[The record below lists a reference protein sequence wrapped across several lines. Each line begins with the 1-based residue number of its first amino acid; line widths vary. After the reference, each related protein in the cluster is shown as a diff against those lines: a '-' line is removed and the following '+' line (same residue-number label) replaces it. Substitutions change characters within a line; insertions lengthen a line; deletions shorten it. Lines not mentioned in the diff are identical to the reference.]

1 MQLIIAEK
9 PSLGRA
15 IAHVLPSPHSIKQG
29 YIECGEDTIVTW
41 CMGHLLEPSE
51 PEGYKPQYARWN
63 ITDLPITPETWK
75 LTPRSNTLQQL
86 RIVGSL
92 LSKAQKVIH
101 AGDPDRE
108 GQLLVDEV
116 LSYFKVKLPAQRL
129 LINDLTPRAISVA
142 LNQLRQNSEFQ
153 NLSFSAQSRQR
164 ADWLYGI
171 NLTRAITLISRQH
184 GSEGVLSV
192 GRVQTPVLG
201 LIVKRDAEIECFE
214 SKRYFTVEATFNT
227 SPHPDAE
234 SNECF
239 NAQWIVPLSRE
250 MHCDEQGRLLNRKIA
265 ERVVRSVFPKQGEQ
279 PKEGDRPKGR
289 VIKVKDKQKKES
301 APLPF
306 SLSTLQIDA
315 AKRYKYSAQSVLDGC
330 QILYEKYQLI
340 TYPRSDCRFLPE
352 GHFDQRHDVLNTLI
366 GNSPTLTGVIQLC
379 DTTLHSRAWNNK
391 KVEAHHAI
399 IPTERHYDISKLHER
414 ERNIYHLICRNY
426 IAQFYPD
433 LITDETSIEISV
445 ANELFE
451 GKGKVIR
458 QPGWKTLFR
467 SNKNTS
473 SANSAL
479 LPPLREGDTVSVSA
493 AEVKNHDTTPPQHF
507 TDATLLS
514 AMTNIARFVED
525 EDIRRTL
532 RETDGLGTE
541 ATRAG
546 IIETLFKRDY
556 VKKNSH
562 YIYST
567 EKGRNLIGSLP
578 AICAKPD
585 MTATWEASLETIH
598 SGSTKPKVFIDRL
611 NSEVG
616 LLIEKLTGQPL
627 QKQNSVKST
636 VSKSPV
642 CPKCQSEMIERNGKY
657 GKFWACSQ
665 YPDCKAS
672 LPWKLNTTI
681 KAKAVRKANSP
692 PIPCPN
698 CHAPLVLRTGKK
710 GKFWGC
716 SNYPSCNQSF
726 NDLKGKPQIP
736 IYPKR

>member
-15 IAHVLPSPHSIKQG
+15 IAHVLPSPQSLKQG

-63 ITDLPITPETWK
+63 IADLPITPDVWK
-75 LTPRSNTLQQL
+75 LTPRSNTLKQL
-86 RIVGSL
+86 RVVGAL
-92 LSKAQKVIH
+92 LSKAQEVIH

-116 LSYFKVKLPAQRL
+116 LSYFKVKLPTQRL
-129 LINDLTPRAISVA
+129 LINDLTPRAISIA
-142 LNQLRQNSEFQ
+142 LSQLKLNSEFQ

-184 GSEGVLSV
+184 GREGVFSV

-201 LIVKRDAEIECFE
+201 LIVKRDAEIERFE

-227 SPHPDAE
+227 SPHSSEE

-239 NAQWIVPLSRE
+239 NAQWIVSLSRE

-265 ERVVRSVFPKQGEQ
+265 ERVVRSVL
-279 PKEGDRPKGR
+279 PKEMLPPEGK
-289 VIKVKDKQKKES
+289 VVKVKDTQKKES
-301 APLPF
+301 SPLPF

-330 QILYEKYQLI
+330 QILYEKHQLI

-352 GHFDQRHDVLNTLI
+352 GHFDQRYDVLNTLI
-366 GNSPTLTGVIQLC
+366 SNSPALTGAIQQC
-379 DTTLHSRAWNNK
+379 DTNLHSRAWNNK

-399 IPTERHYDISKLHER
+399 IPTERHYDISALHER
-414 ERNIYHLICRNY
+414 EQNIYHLICRNY

-433 LITDETSIEISV
+433 LITDESSIEISI

-451 GKGKVIR
+451 SKGKVIR
-458 QPGWKTLFR
+458 QLGWKELF
-467 SNKNTS
+467 NAKKNEIQP
-473 SANSAL
+473 
-479 LPPLREGDTVSVSA
+479 LPYLREGDSVSISS

-525 EDIRRTL
+525 ADIRRTL
-532 RETDGLGTE
+532 RDTDGLGTE
-541 ATRAG
+541 ATRGG

-562 YIYST
+562 FIYST
-567 EKGRNLIGSLP
+567 EKGRNLIGALP

-585 MTATWEASLETIH
+585 MTATWEAALETIH
-598 SGSTKPKVFIDRL
+598 SGSTQPKIFVDRL
-611 NSEVG
+611 GNEVG
-616 LLIEKLTGQPL
+616 RLIEQLTGQPL
-627 QKQNSVKST
+627 QKEVTVKST
-636 VSKSPV
+636 VLKPPV
-642 CPKCQSEMIERNGKY
+642 CPKCQSEMLERNGKF

-665 YPDCKAS
+665 FPDCKAS
-672 LPWKLNTTI
+672 LPWKLNTTL
-681 KAKAVRKANSP
+681 KAKAVRKGDSP

-698 CHAPLVLRTGKK
+698 CHAPLILRTGKK

-726 NDLKGKPQIP
+726 NDIKGKPQIH

>member
-29 YIECGEDTIVTW
+29 YIECGENTIVTW

-51 PEGYKPQYARWN
+51 PEGYKPQYTRWN
-63 ITDLPITPETWK
+63 ITDLPICPDVWK
-75 LTPRSNTLQQL
+75 LSPRSNTLTQL
-86 RIVGSL
+86 RVIGSL
-92 LSKAQKVIH
+92 LQNAREVVH

-116 LSYFKVKLPAQRL
+116 LSYFNVILPTQRL

-142 LNQLRQNSEFQ
+142 LTQLRQNSEFK
-153 NLSFSAQSRQR
+153 NLSLSAQSRQR

-171 NLTRAITLISRQH
+171 NLTRAITLISRQR
-184 GSEGVLSV
+184 GREGVFTV

-201 LIVKRDAEIECFE
+201 LIVKRDAEIGRFE

-227 SPHPDAE
+227 LPY
-234 SNECF
+234 SNTGN
-239 NAQWIVPLSRE
+239 NASFTGQWVVPLSRE
-250 MHCDEQGRLLNRKIA
+250 IHCDEQGRLLNRKIA
-265 ERVVRSVFPKQGEQ
+265 ERVVRDVY
-279 PKEGDRPKGR
+279 PKEGEHPEGL
-289 VIKVKDKQKKES
+289 VVKVKDKQKKES
-301 APLPF
+301 PPLPF

-315 AKRYKYSAQSVLDGC
+315 ANRHKYSAQSVLDGC
-330 QILYEKYQLI
+330 QILYEKHQLI

-366 GNSPTLTGVIQLC
+366 GNAPILTGVIQRS
-379 DTTLHSRAWNNK
+379 DTTLCSRAWNNK
-391 KVEAHHAI
+391 KVESHHAI
-399 IPTERHYDISKLHER
+399 IPTERHYDISALHER
-414 ERNIYHLICRNY
+414 ERNIYHLVCRNY

-433 LITDETSIEISV
+433 LITDESSIEILV
-445 ANELFE
+445 AKELFE
-451 GKGKVIR
+451 SKGNVIR
-458 QPGWKTLFR
+458 ELGWQALFN
-467 SNKNTS
+467 SNQAS
-473 SANSAL
+473 IP
-479 LPPLREGDTVSVSA
+479 LPILREGDSLNVSTA
-493 AEVKNHDTTPPQHF
+493 TIKNHDTNPPQHF

-514 AMTNIARFVED
+514 AMTNVSQFVED
-525 EDIRRTL
+525 ADIRRTL

-562 YIYST
+562 YLFST
-567 EKGRNLIGSLP
+567 EKGQDLIASLP
-578 AICAKPD
+578 PTCTKPD

-598 SGSTKPKVFIDRL
+598 SGSTQPKTFLDRL
-611 NSEVG
+611 SDQVG
-616 LLIEKLTGQPL
+616 HLIEQLTGQPL
-627 QKQNSVKST
+627 QKETSVKST
-636 VSKSPV
+636 TSKPPA

-665 YPDCKAS
+665 YPNCTAS

-681 KAKAVRKANSP
+681 KAKSVRKGDSP

-726 NDLKGKPQIP
+726 NDIEGKPEIH

>member
-29 YIECGEDTIVTW
+29 YIECGSYTVVTW
-41 CMGHLLEPSE
+41 CMGHLLEPAE
-51 PEGYKPQYARWN
+51 PEGYNPQYARWN
-63 ITDLPITPETWK
+63 ITDLPIKPETWK
-75 LTPRSNTLQQL
+75 LTPRSNTLKQL
-86 RIVGSL
+86 RVIGAL
-92 LSKAQKVIH
+92 LSKAQKVVH

-116 LSYFKVKLPAQRL
+116 LEYFKVKLPTQRL

-142 LNQLRQNSEFQ
+142 MNQLKQNSEFQ
-153 NLSFSAQSRQR
+153 NLSLSAQSRQR

-171 NLTRAITLISRQH
+171 NLTRTITLLSRQQ
-184 GSEGVLSV
+184 GRDGVFSV
-192 GRVQTPVLG
+192 GRVQTPLLG
-201 LIVKRDAEIECFE
+201 LIVKRDAEIERFE
-214 SKRYFTVEATFNT
+214 SKRHFTIEATFIT
-227 SPHPDAE
+227 ASP

-265 ERVVRSVFPKQGEQ
+265 ERVVRNVY
-279 PKEGDRPKGR
+279 PKEGKQPEGC
-289 VIKVKDKQKKES
+289 VVKVKDKQKKES
-301 APLPF
+301 SPLPF

-315 AKRYKYSAQSVLDGC
+315 AKRYKYSAQSILDAC
-330 QILYEKYQLI
+330 QVLYEKHQLI

-366 GNSPTLTGVIQLC
+366 DNSPALTEVIQRC
-379 DTTLHSRAWNNK
+379 DTSLYSRAWNNK

-399 IPTERHYDISKLHER
+399 IPTVRHYDISALHDR

-433 LITDETSIEISV
+433 LITDESSIQITV

-451 GKGKVIR
+451 SKGKVIR
-458 QPGWKTLFR
+458 QLGWKALFR
-467 SNKNTS
+467 AKQNASSPKSNEPQT
-473 SANSAL
+473 
-479 LPPLREGDTVSVSA
+479 LPPLREGDLVSVKSA
-493 AEVKNHDTTPPQHF
+493 AVKNHDTSPPQHF

-525 EDIRRTL
+525 TDIRRTL

-562 YIYST
+562 FIYST
-567 EKGRNLIGSLP
+567 EKGRSLIGSLP
-578 AICAKPD
+578 AVCAKPD

-598 SGSTKPKVFIDRL
+598 SGSTKPKVFVDRL
-611 NSEVG
+611 GNEVG
-616 LLIEKLTGQPL
+616 QLIEQLTGHPL
-627 QKQNSVKST
+627 QKQSNIKST

-642 CPKCQSEMIERNGKY
+642 CPKCQSGMVERNGKY

-665 YPDCKAS
+665 FPDCKSS
-672 LPWKLNTTI
+672 LPWKLNTTF
-681 KAKAVRKANSP
+681 KAKLERKGDSP

-726 NDLKGKPQIP
+726 NDIKGKPQIN
-736 IYPKR
+736 IHPKS